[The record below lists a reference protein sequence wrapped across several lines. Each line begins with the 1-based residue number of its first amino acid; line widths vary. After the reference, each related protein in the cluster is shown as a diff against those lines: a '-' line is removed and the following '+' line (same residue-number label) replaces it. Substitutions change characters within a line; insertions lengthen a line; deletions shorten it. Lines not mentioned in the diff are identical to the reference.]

1 MKKYLFYLV
10 TLLIF
15 PAYTF
20 ANGSNRAHM
29 DGWDH
34 MMGFGYGGMFMWILF
49 LIVTVLIVYF
59 IVRALK
65 PTSSDISFK
74 ETPLDV
80 LKKRYAKGEI
90 TKEKF
95 DEMKKVLED

>member
-1 MKKYLFYLV
+1 MKKYFFYLV
-10 TLLIF
+10 ALLIF
-15 PAYTF
+15 PSYTF
-20 ANGSNRAHM
+20 ANGSSRAHM

-49 LIVTVLIVYF
+49 LAVIVLMVYF
-59 IVRALK
+59 IVKASK

-74 ETPLDV
+74 ENPLDI
-80 LKKRYAKGEI
+80 LKRRYAKGDI
-90 TKEKF
+90 TQEKF